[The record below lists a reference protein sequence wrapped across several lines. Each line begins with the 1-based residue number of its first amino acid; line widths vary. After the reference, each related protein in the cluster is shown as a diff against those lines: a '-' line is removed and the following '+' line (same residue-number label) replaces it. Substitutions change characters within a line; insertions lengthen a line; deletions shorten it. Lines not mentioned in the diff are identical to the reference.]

1 MYNEMPSLQS
11 GLRNIWCPGIIINL
25 KAFDTAVPGCCRCV
39 NARRATRIGQGIRL
53 LTGFSVHIHNIAS
66 WILEFNAKI
75 NLFGWLLMSDSW
87 EINTKFHQIV
97 MGQKMK
103 KCLTA
108 ITGCDII
115 IKLSTTVRGLVA
127 QLDRVFD
134 YESKGRGFE
143 SRRAHSIGGSEKSLR
158 SFYFQRLQR
167 F

>member
-11 GLRNIWCPGIIINL
+11 RLRNIWCPGIIINL
-25 KAFDTAVPGCCRCV
+25 KAFDTAVPGCRRCV

-108 ITGCDII
+108 ITCCDMII
-115 IKLSTTVRGLVA
+115 ELSTTVRGLVA

-143 SRRAHSIGGSEKSLR
+143 SRRAHWLEAL
-158 SFYFQRLQR
+158 
-167 F
+167 